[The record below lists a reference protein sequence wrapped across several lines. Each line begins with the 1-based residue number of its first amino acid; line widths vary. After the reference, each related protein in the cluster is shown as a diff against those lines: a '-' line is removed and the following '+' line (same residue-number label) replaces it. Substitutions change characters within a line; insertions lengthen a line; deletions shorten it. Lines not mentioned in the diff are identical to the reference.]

1 MSTTINIPVD
11 VPKGFNI
18 QLLKRHLTE
27 SAKLF
32 IATTQANQCSDTNDI
47 EAIIT
52 EQDLVVDPVVASMF
66 KNVTPLSPD
75 IDVRK
80 EYGDYLMEKYK

>member
-18 QLLKRHLTE
+18 QLLTRHLTE
-27 SAKLF
+27 TAKLF
-32 IATTQANQCSDTNDI
+32 IATTQANQRTDTNDT

-66 KNVTPLSPD
+66 KNITPLSLD